1 MLSKFRCSFEP
12 ERMKHM
18 ALLIYVVEDDRNIC
32 EIESYALKNNGYK
45 VEIFP
50 NAESFYEKIE
60 QHKPDLILLDVM
72 LPDEDGF
79 HILQKLRS
87 NRETRDIPVLMVT
100 AKSTE
105 IDKVRGLDMGADDY
119 LTKPFGV
126 MELISRV
133 KALLRRSHR
142 SVQQNEL
149 VLDGIYM
156 NLDNHVVNVNGEVL
170 ELTYKEYELCRMLM
184 QNIGN
189 AISREK
195 FMTRIWGAD
204 YEGES
209 RTLDMHIKTLRK
221 KLGDQGSHIKTVR
234 NVGYRMEE

>member
-12 ERMKHM
+12 ERMKRM

-50 NAESFYEKIE
+50 NAESFYEKME

-105 IDKVRGLDMGADDY
+105 IDKVRGLDMGAD
-119 LTKPFGV
+119 
-126 MELISRV
+126 
-133 KALLRRSHR
+133 A
-142 SVQQNEL
+142 
-149 VLDGIYM
+149 
-156 NLDNHVVNVNGEVL
+156 
-170 ELTYKEYELCRMLM
+170 
-184 QNIGN
+184 
-189 AISREK
+189 
-195 FMTRIWGAD
+195 
-204 YEGES
+204 
-209 RTLDMHIKTLRK
+209 
-221 KLGDQGSHIKTVR
+221 
-234 NVGYRMEE
+234 